1 MRRLLGIALLLLFSL
16 PLMTPL
22 LALSSGPES
31 NLPICCR
38 RNGAHHCTGMLA
50 ESSAPG
56 INLSAIPQR
65 CPAYPAV
72 VTQVRHGKLS
82 LPTASL
88 IFARIIGSPV
98 AKTHTTS
105 QARIALDLSHQKR
118 GPPTELL

>member
-1 MRRLLGIALLLLFSL
+1 
-16 PLMTPL
+16 MTPFL
-22 LALSSGPES
+22 ELSSGPES

-38 RNGAHHCTGMLA
+38 RNGAHHCTGILT
-50 ESSAPG
+50 ESSGSG

-82 LPTASL
+82 LPAASL
-88 IFARIIGSPV
+88 IFTRIIGSPV
-98 AKTHTTS
+98 IKTETTS

-118 GPPTELL
+118 GPPTKLL